1 MRIAVIGAGG
11 VGGYFGARLAA
22 AGHEVV
28 FGARG
33 PHRQAMATTG
43 LTIRSATGDLH
54 IAQPG
59 LLDDPPNAGP
69 WNAIFLCVKL
79 WDLEDAARLIQPMV
93 SLTTSVVPFQN
104 GVEGEQA
111 VAAILGAERVLGG
124 VAHIAVTIAEPG
136 VIQHT
141 GTMAKLAYGE
151 LDGSAS
157 SRLSALHG
165 AVSGAGIDGEASGE
179 IGRLIW
185 RKFVMLAPFAG
196 ATCLYRRSIGAVL
209 AEPDSRA
216 SVEALVAE
224 TAAVGRAQGV
234 DLDDGQEAR
243 TLQMAAGLPFEM
255 KTSMLHDLEAG
266 RRLELPWLNG
276 AVVRLGRTHG
286 IPTPE
291 NQQVVTTLDPLA
303 LGGGHDA

>member
-22 AGHEVV
+22 AGHDVV

-33 PHRQAMATTG
+33 AHRQAMVESG
-43 LTIRSATGDLH
+43 LTIRSAKGDLH
-54 IAQPG
+54 IDQPG
-59 LLDDPPNAGP
+59 LLDDPPDAGP
-69 WNAIFLCVKL
+69 WDAIFLCVKL

-93 SLTTSVVPFQN
+93 SRTTCVVPFQN
-104 GVEGEQA
+104 GVESEQA
-111 VAAILGAERVLGG
+111 VASVVGAERVLGG
-124 VAHIAVTIAEPG
+124 VAHIATTIAEPG

-141 GTMAKLAYGE
+141 GTMAKLTYGE
-151 LDGSAS
+151 LDGTAS
-157 SRLSALHG
+157 GRLSALHE
-165 AVSGAGIDGEASGE
+165 AVTGAGIDGEASGE
-179 IGRLIW
+179 IERLIW
-185 RKFVMLAPFAG
+185 RKFIMLAPFAG

-209 AEPDSRA
+209 ADPDSRT

-224 TAAVGRAQGV
+224 TTAVGRAEGIA
-234 DLDDGQEAR
+234 LDDGQEAR
-243 TLQMAAGLPFEM
+243 TLDQAAGLPVEM

-291 NQQVVTTLDPLA
+291 NERVATTLEPFA
-303 LGGGHDA
+303 LGSGHGA